1 MDSTLNPFNPIK
13 NGQLFSWVEAAR
25 EGGYNGDATRLALQ
39 DGKVKTIY
47 KDSQEQESTLS
58 DGDDLQL
65 EESISSINNSL
76 EEVKDIL
83 QVLKSV
89 IIAVTKLGYT
99 GAKRG
104 LVAAQ
109 YHKPSGLSYGGGAHN
124 DNTWES
130 SIFAVQHAISTFAA
144 FDVKDTTT
152 TNSKTIL
159 IDVHT
164 GLGKYGEYTILNK
177 STGSEFTSK
186 LNSLLKRESNDASV
200 SSGYDQSVGFISGD
214 VLCPLPNCRGLV
226 QEFGTRPGV
235 AVAVALIME
244 NMGYN
249 TGRRYNHLTSFAFN
263 PTRLSWRR
271 KALRGGMEMIHAI
284 LEGF

>member
-13 NGQLFSWVEAAR
+13 NDMLFSWVDAAR
-25 EGGYNGDATRLALQ
+25 EGGYNGDVTKLALQ
-39 DGKVKTIY
+39 DEKVKTIY
-47 KDSQEQESTLS
+47 KDYQEKESTS
-58 DGDDLQL
+58 DDLQL

-76 EEVKDIL
+76 EEVKDVV
-83 QVLKSV
+83 QVLGSV
-89 IIAVTKLGYT
+89 VSAVAKLGYT

-130 SIFAVQHAISTFAA
+130 SIFAVQHAITSFAG
-144 FDVKDTTT
+144 FDVTDTA
-152 TNSKTIL
+152 NSKTIL

-164 GLGKYGEYTILNK
+164 GLGKYGEYSILNK
-177 STGSEFTSK
+177 NSGSKFISK

-200 SSGYDQSVGFISGD
+200 SSGYDQSVGFIAGD
-214 VLCPLPNCRGLV
+214 VLYPLPNCHGLV

-249 TGRRYNHLTSFAFN
+249 TGRRYNHLTSWAFN
-263 PTRLSWRR
+263 PMRLSWRR
-271 KALRGGMEMIHAI
+271 KALRGGMDMIHAI

>member
-1 MDSTLNPFNPIK
+1 M
-13 NGQLFSWVEAAR
+13 
-25 EGGYNGDATRLALQ
+25 Q
-39 DGKVKTIY
+39 DEKVKAIY
-47 KDSQEQESTLS
+47 KDSKEQESTS
-58 DGDDLQL
+58 YDADELQL

-89 IIAVTKLGYT
+89 IIAVTTLGYT

-124 DNTWES
+124 GNTWES
-130 SIFAVQHAISTFAA
+130 SIFAVQHAITSFAG
-144 FDVKDTTT
+144 FDVTE

-177 STGSEFTSK
+177 STGSGFTSK

-200 SSGYDQSVGFISGD
+200 SSGYDKSVGFIAGD
-214 VLCPLPNCRGLV
+214 VLCPLPNCYGLV

-244 NMGYN
+244 
-249 TGRRYNHLTSFAFN
+249 LTSFAFN
-263 PTRLSWRR
+263 PMRLSWRR
-271 KALRGGMEMIHAI
+271 KALRGGMDMIHAV

>member
-13 NGQLFSWVEAAR
+13 NDKLFSWVDAAR
-25 EGGYNGDATRLALQ
+25 EGGYNGDASKLAMQ
-39 DGKVKTIY
+39 DEKVKATY
-47 KDSQEQESTLS
+47 HKDSQEQESTS
-58 DGDDLQL
+58 DDDDLQL
-65 EESISSINNSL
+65 EGSISSINNSL
-76 EEVKDIL
+76 EEVKDVV

-89 IIAVTKLGYT
+89 ISAVSTLGYT

-124 DNTWES
+124 GNTWES
-130 SIFAVQHAISTFAA
+130 SLFAVQHAITTFAG
-144 FDVKDTTT
+144 FDITD
-152 TNSKTIL
+152 NSNRKTIL

-164 GLGKYGEYTILNK
+164 GLGKYGEYSILNK
-177 STGSEFTSK
+177 NTGSEFISK

-200 SSGYDQSVGFISGD
+200 SSGYDQSVGFIAGD
-214 VLCPLPNCRGLV
+214 VLCSLPNCYGLV

-249 TGRRYNHLTSFAFN
+249 TGRRYNHFTSWAFN
-263 PTRLSWRR
+263 PMRLSWRR
-271 KALRGGMEMIHAI
+271 KTLRGGMEMIHAI

>member
-1 MDSTLNPFNPIK
+1 MDSTLNPFSPIT
-13 NGQLFSWVEAAR
+13 
-25 EGGYNGDATRLALQ
+25 Y
-39 DGKVKTIY
+39 Y
-47 KDSQEQESTLS
+47 KDSQEEESTLS
-58 DGDDLQL
+58 DDLQL

-76 EEVKDIL
+76 EEVKYVL
-83 QVLKSV
+83 QVV
-89 IIAVTKLGYT
+89 RAVTIAVTKLGYT

-130 SIFAVQHAISTFAA
+130 SIFAVQHAITSFAG
-144 FDVKDTTT
+144 FDITDNS
-152 TNSKTIL
+152 NSKTIL

-164 GLGKYGEYTILNK
+164 GLGKYGEYSILNK

-200 SSGYDQSVGFISGD
+200 SKGYDQSVGFIAGD
-214 VLCPLPNCRGLV
+214 VLCPLPNCYGLV

-235 AVAVALIME
+235 AVAVALILE

-263 PTRLSWRR
+263 PMRLSWRR
-271 KALRGGMEMIHAI
+271 KALRGGMEMIHAV

>member
-13 NGQLFSWVEAAR
+13 NGQLFSWVDAAR
-25 EGGYNGDATRLALQ
+25 KDGYNGDVTRLALQ
-39 DGKVKTIY
+39 DEKVKAIY
-47 KDSQEQESTLS
+47 EESQNQDSTS
-58 DGDDLQL
+58 DDELQL
-65 EESISSINNSL
+65 EETISSINNSL
-76 EEVKDIL
+76 EEVKDVL

-89 IIAVTKLGYT
+89 ITGVTKLGYT

-109 YHKPSGLSYGGGAHN
+109 YHKSSGLSYGGGAHN

-130 SIFAVQHAISTFAA
+130 SIFAVQHAITNFAR
-144 FDVKDTTT
+144 FDITD

-164 GLGKYGEYTILNK
+164 GLGKYGEYSILNK
-177 STGSEFTSK
+177 NTGSEFISK

-200 SSGYDQSVGFISGD
+200 SSGYDQSVGFIAGD
-214 VLCPLPNCRGLV
+214 VLCPLPNCYGLV

-235 AVAVALIME
+235 AVAVALILE

-249 TGRRYNHLTSFAFN
+249 TGRRYNHMTSFAFN

-271 KALRGGMEMIHAI
+271 KALRGGMDMIHAI